1 MSKVKRKIKKEHIKR
16 KIRTITIILTLFGSY
31 VNPRGGKVWVGSLI
45 KLLEPFGLSSNA
57 IRLALSRMSK
67 QNLIRSQKI
76 DRKSY
81 YSLTAKGNQW
91 MLYGQRWT
99 LEKECRP
106 WDKKWRLLVYNIPE
120 ESRYL
125 RDTLREELKGM
136 GFGNL
141 SSSLWISPFN
151 FKEKMAKLFGK
162 IKVTGYVET
171 FEAKYTGLVEGREL
185 AARAWDIKGLEER
198 YRSFIGKYSPIFV
211 RHKERIKRNETI
223 DLGKCFAGR
232 FRVTAEYIGIA
243 LYDPMLP
250 LELLPDDWAGITA
263 ENICLEYR
271 KLLAPEAN
279 KFVDLI
285 FRDNKIVKKS
295 IKKN

>member
-1 MSKVKRKIKKEHIKR
+1 MSKIKRNIKKEHRKR
-16 KIRTITIILTLFGSY
+16 RVRTITIILTLFGSY

-67 QNLIRSQKI
+67 QNLIQSQKI

-81 YSLTAKGNQW
+81 YSLTTKGTQW

-99 LEKECRP
+99 LEKECKP
-106 WDKKWRLLVYNIPE
+106 WDKKWRLLVYSVPE

-125 RDTLREELKGM
+125 RDKLREELKGM
-136 GFGNL
+136 GFGSL

-162 IKVTGYVET
+162 IKVAGYVET

-185 AARAWDIKGLEER
+185 AARAWDIRGLEER
-198 YRSFIGKYSPIFV
+198 YREFIGKYSPIFV
-211 RHKERIKRNETI
+211 RHKERMERKETI
-223 DLGKCFAGR
+223 ALGECFAER
-232 FRVTAEYIGIA
+232 FRVTAEYIEIA

-250 LELLPDDWAGITA
+250 LELLPDDWAGISA
-263 ENICLEYR
+263 KNICLEYR

-279 KFVDLI
+279 KFVDSIL
-285 FRDNKIVKKS
+285 RDSKVLKES